1 MQSFYDAQKG
11 INKIFT
17 SVILRMISLALA
29 TIANMIIILTDN
41 QNITSLFFGTLV
53 ALVSVIL
60 LIISFFFNLIG
71 LRKGSKDEGNLRSAF
86 TACVFG
92 IVISIISALLK
103 VIPSIKDSPFVKS
116 FSHVTS
122 TVSSIIEVLVIILV
136 CLGVS
141 NLLHIREEETLANRG
156 NSAATVS
163 ALAYSFSIICQLIV
177 SITSE
182 GDFISDTI
190 GVVLSLTS
198 LVLGIVAYVRY
209 FIFLY
214 KSRNKLA

>member
-17 SVILRMISLALA
+17 SVVLRMISLALA
-29 TIANMIIILTDN
+29 TIANMIIILTDI
-41 QNITSLFFGTLV
+41 QSLP
-53 ALVSVIL
+53 
-60 LIISFFFNLIG
+60 SFFFESLLTLTSIILITIAFCFNIIG
-71 LRKGSKDEGNLRSAF
+71 LGKASKDEGNLRSAF
-86 TACVFG
+86 TASIFG
-92 IVISIISALLK
+92 IVITGIGGLLK

-116 FSHVTS
+116 FSYVTT